1 MPRGKTRS
9 SKSGIVKLGAWFRRA
24 CTLVVDSLGGAREGE
39 RGEGG
44 EDFMFFSSREGAS
57 FLRLIGLQ
65 SEGCAARLGARK
77 SETEL
82 TNGQETRVR
91 RSEETKVLE
100 ELQFTSVQSGAMN
113 PFAGLDV

>member
-1 MPRGKTRS
+1 M
-9 SKSGIVKLGAWFRRA
+9 
-24 CTLVVDSLGGAREGE
+24 DRE
-39 RGEGG
+39 REGG

-65 SEGCAARLGARK
+65 SGGLRGPTWRRK

-91 RSEETKVLE
+91 RSEEEKYRRCLKNFSLLHRRAE
-100 ELQFTSVQSGAMN
+100 Q
-113 PFAGLDV
+113 